1 MTMNDALDFLAALNK
16 AEKENRQEF
25 TCPICGGNA
34 FWTRS
39 QYNGHIHAGCTK
51 CRIRVLE

>member
-1 MTMNDALDFLAALNK
+1 MNDDAFSFLAALNQ
-16 AEKENRQEF
+16 AVEENQQEF

-34 FWTRS
+34 HWSRS
-39 QYNGHIHAGCTK
+39 QINGHIHAGCTE

>member
-1 MTMNDALDFLAALNK
+1 MDDEAFAFVAALNT
-16 AEKENRQEF
+16 AVQENRQEF
-25 TCPICGGNA
+25 TCPICGGDA
-34 FWTRS
+34 SWTRS

>member
-1 MTMNDALDFLAALNK
+1 MKDALEFLAALNK

-25 TCPICGGNA
+25 TCPICGGDA
-34 FWTRS
+34 SWTRS
-39 QYNGHIHAGCTK
+39 PLNGHIQAGCTK